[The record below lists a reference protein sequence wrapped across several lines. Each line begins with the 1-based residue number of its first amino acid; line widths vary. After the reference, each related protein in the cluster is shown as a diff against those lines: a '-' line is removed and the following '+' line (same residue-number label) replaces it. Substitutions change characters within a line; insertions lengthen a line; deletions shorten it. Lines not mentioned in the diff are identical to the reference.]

1 MKNLNFRVIKRYLK
15 PYKKEFTYGIIALLI
30 VNILSVVIPLEV
42 KTIIDQLKNG
52 FSSDFIISKS
62 IWLIFLATCMGLIR
76 LFSRQIVFGIG
87 RKVEVNIRQK
97 LFEHL
102 LIQDPDWVQK
112 KGSGDI
118 ISRATSDIENI
129 RRLLGFT
136 VLSLCNIVLAYSLTI
151 PSMFLINKPLT
162 ISALMIFPIILGI
175 VSLFGGRMVSQ
186 RKAQQESLSKL
197 SDLIQEDLSGISAI
211 KIYAQENAEKNE
223 FNIYNKMYR
232 NSAIKLARTASTLFP
247 LLQGISS
254 ISLLILLGLGTTQLE
269 NGFIT
274 IGGLIALILYVERL
288 VFPTAL
294 LGFTLNTFQLGQ
306 VSLDRVEEIFQN
318 YPKIVDKTTSKY
330 LSKKVKGFLEA
341 KDLKIKYPD
350 SKYYSLN
357 GINFKI
363 YPGELIAIVGP
374 VGCGKTTLAK
384 SLGRTIEIPDGQ
396 LFLDDIDIKNI
407 KLGDLRKN
415 ISIVPQE
422 AFLFTSTIFDNLCF
436 GEPKATK
443 KSVRESA
450 TQAGLIEDI
459 NNFPKGFSTIVGERG
474 ITLSGG
480 QRQRTALG
488 RALLVDSSVIV
499 LDDALASVD
508 NKTASIIIEA
518 IRSNNKKTVLMISHQ
533 LSVAATCDRVLV
545 MDKGVIVQ
553 EGNHK
558 DLITKNGLYKKLWER
573 ELANNVIE
581 S

>member
-1 MKNLNFRVIKRYLK
+1 MKTLKFKIIKKYLK
-15 PYKKEFTYGIIALLI
+15 PYKKEFLYGAIALLI

-42 KTIIDQLKNG
+42 KNIIDQLQNG
-52 FSSDFIISKS
+52 FSSNFVIKKS

-87 RKVEVNIRQK
+87 RKVEVNLRQK
-97 LFEHL
+97 LFDHL
-102 LIQDPDWVQK
+102 LIQDPDWIQK

-118 ISRATSDIENI
+118 ISRATSDVENI

-197 SDLIQEDLSGISAI
+197 SDLIQEDLTGISAI
-211 KIYAQENAEKNE
+211 KIYGQENAESKE
-223 FNIYNKMYR
+223 FNIYNKNYR
-232 NSAIKLARTASTLFP
+232 NAAIKLARTASTLFP

-254 ISLLILLGLGTTQLE
+254 ISLLILLGLGTYQLE
-269 NGFIT
+269 NRFIS
-274 IGGLIALILYVERL
+274 IGGLVALILFVERL

-318 YPKIVDKTTSKY
+318 KPNIVDRKDT
-330 LSKKVKGFLEA
+330 KKLKKKIKGYLEA
-341 KDLKIKYPD
+341 KELKVKYPG

-357 GINFKI
+357 GLNFKI
-363 YPGELIAIVGP
+363 FPGELIAIVGP

-396 LFLDDIDIKNI
+396 LYLDDVDIKNI
-407 KLGDLRKN
+407 RLADLRKN
-415 ISIVPQE
+415 VAIVPQE
-422 AFLFTSTIFDNLCF
+422 AFLFTTTISENLSF
-436 GEPKATK
+436 GEPKASK
-443 KSVRESA
+443 ELVRESA
-450 TQAGLIEDI
+450 SKAGLIEDI
-459 NNFPKGFSTIVGERG
+459 DNFPKGFRTIVGERG

-508 NKTASIIIEA
+508 NKTASLIIDEMRVN
-518 IRSNNKKTVLMISHQ
+518 RSKTILMISHQ

-545 MDKGVIVQ
+545 MDKGLIVQ
-553 EGNHK
+553 EGIHE
-558 DLITKNGLYKKLWER
+558 DLVKQKGLYKKLWER
-573 ELANNVIE
+573 ELATNKIG